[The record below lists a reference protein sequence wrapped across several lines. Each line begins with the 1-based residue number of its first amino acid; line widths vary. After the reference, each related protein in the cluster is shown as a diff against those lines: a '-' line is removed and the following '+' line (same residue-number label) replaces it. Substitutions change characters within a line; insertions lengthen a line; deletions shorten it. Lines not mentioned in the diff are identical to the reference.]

1 MNEKQERRKK
11 GFAHPPPLG
20 VDASPFLFL
29 FSLLFSVLCLLC
41 RCTFSRIFLLVGLL
55 FSFLILSHDLH
66 EALFLTTGTYLS
78 RVQYIQNVLEYGLEK
93 TNQSRL
99 LGTITHLYI
108 FPDLPFSSHPTFCKY
123 VVYPSSI
130 ASLSAFLA
138 LAIVVL
144 M

>member
-55 FSFLILSHDLH
+55 FSFLILSHDFH
-66 EALFLTTGTYLS
+66 EALFLNTRTYLS

-93 TNQSRL
+93 TNQSKL
-99 LGTITHLYI
+99 LGTFTHLYI
-108 FPDLPFSSHPTFCKY
+108 FPDLPFSSHPKHV
-123 VVYPSSI
+123 VVYPWSI

-138 LAIVVL
+138 LTLAIVVL